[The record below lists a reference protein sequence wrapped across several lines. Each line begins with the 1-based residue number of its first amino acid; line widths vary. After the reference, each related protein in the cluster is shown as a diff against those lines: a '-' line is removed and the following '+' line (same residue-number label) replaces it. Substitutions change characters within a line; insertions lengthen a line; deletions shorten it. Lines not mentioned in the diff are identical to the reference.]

1 MTVKDVLMLTDYDTT
16 ISLCFYDIYNRLH
29 EAVVITPDTSIRDYT
44 RTIEAYGSKDVK
56 TLRVDMTDTLTIIY
70 NIPYNKA

>member
-1 MTVKDVLMLTDYDTT
+1 MKVKDILALTDYDTT
-16 ISLCFYDIYNRLH
+16 ISICYYDIYNKLR
-29 EAVVITPDTSIRDYT
+29 EAAVITPDTSIRDYT

-70 NIPYNKA
+70 NINYKA

>member
-1 MTVKDVLMLTDYDTT
+1 MTVKDILALTDYDTT
-16 ISLCFYDIYNRLH
+16 ISLCFYDIYGKLK
-29 EAVVITPDTSIRDYT
+29 EAAVISPDTSIRDYT

-70 NIPYNKA
+70 NINYKA